1 MKKNYVKP
9 SVEVIKVETTK
20 MMATSIGIYDGEMGS
35 GSQLSREDVIDFE
48 W

>member
-1 MKKNYVKP
+1 MKKTYVKP
-9 SVEVIKVETTK
+9 SVEVISVETTK
-20 MMATSIGIYDGEMGS
+20 MMATSIGIYGDSVDS

>member
-1 MKKNYVKP
+1 MKKSYVKP
-9 SVEVIKVETTK
+9 SVEVIKVETTQ
-20 MMATSIGIYDGEMGS
+20 MMATSMGIYGDSVDS